1 MALGYASANPN
12 EEEGVVKLGR
22 LFGMSIVMVVLG
34 ATVALAQLGP
44 GGSFG
49 DDDGSVHEA
58 DIEAIAAE
66 GITRG
71 CNPPQNDRFCPDD
84 PVTRGQMAAFLVR
97 ALDLPGSSDDR
108 FEDDDG
114 SVFEAEIQA
123 LAAAGVT
130 RGCNPPQNDRFCPDS
145 FVTRGQMAAFLVR
158 ALGYDDPG
166 TRDYFTDDAN
176 SVFQGDIQRLR
187 TADVTRGC
195 NPPQNDL
202 FCPDDLV
209 TRGQMASFL
218 TRALG
223 LTPIQP
229 PPPTSSTSTTSTTT
243 PTSNTCANVGGSVGG
258 DLIVESGTTCTLD
271 GTRVEGNIEVRSNA
285 TLRASGV
292 IVDGNVQA
300 ERHASVQ
307 VDQNAFVDGD
317 IQAEDGGAVT
327 VADATVGGNI
337 QLEDNAGKIL
347 VRNNDVDGDIQVDD
361 NTGGVEIRDNT
372 VQGNLQCEGNSDP
385 VAGGNNTVFGD
396 KEGQCSGF

>member
-1 MALGYASANPN
+1 M
-12 EEEGVVKLGR
+12 KLGR

-58 DIEAIAAE
+58 NIEAIAAE

-97 ALDLPGSSDDR
+97 ALDLPASNDDR
-108 FEDDDG
+108 FDDDDG
-114 SVFEAEIQA
+114 SIFEADIQA
-123 LAAAGVT
+123 LAAADVT
-130 RGCNPPQNDRFCPDS
+130 RGCNPPQNDRFCPDDP
-145 FVTRGQMAAFLVR
+145 VTRGQMAAFLVR
-158 ALGYDDPG
+158 ALDLPASNDD
-166 TRDYFTDDAN
+166 RFDDDDGSIFEA
-176 SVFQGDIQRLR
+176 DIQALAA
-187 TADVTRGC
+187 ADVTRGC
-195 NPPQNDL
+195 NPPQNDR

-243 PTSNTCANVGGSVGG
+243 PTSTACASVGSTVGG
-258 DLIVESGTTCTLD
+258 DLIVESGTTCTLN

-292 IVDGNVQA
+292 TVDGNVQA

-327 VADATVGGNI
+327 VADTTAGGNI
-337 QLEDNAGKIL
+337 QLEDNAGKVL

-372 VQGNLQCEGNSDP
+372 VQGNLQCEGNSNP
-385 VAGGNNTVFGD
+385 IAGGNNTVFGD